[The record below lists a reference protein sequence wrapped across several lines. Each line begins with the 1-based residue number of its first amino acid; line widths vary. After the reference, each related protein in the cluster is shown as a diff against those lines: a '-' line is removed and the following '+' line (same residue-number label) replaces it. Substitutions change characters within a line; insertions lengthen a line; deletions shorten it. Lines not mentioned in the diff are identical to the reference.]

1 MGAGLTRAHRKGLP
15 GWALARPGA
24 QEGPAQVGAG
34 LPRRAGRACPGGRW
48 PAQARRKGLPGC
60 GRRDKGPQGTCR
72 PGVGGGPPHPTLGL
86 CWAGSPGNSCS
97 ELDGG
102 PAFGV

>member
-1 MGAGLTRAHRKGLP
+1 MRVMGDREVLVGAGLTRAS
-15 GWALARPGA
+15 
-24 QEGPAQVGAG
+24 
-34 LPRRAGRACPGGRW
+34 
-48 PAQARRKGLPGC
+48 RKGLPGC
-60 GRRDKGPQGTCR
+60 KQRDKGPPGTCR
-72 PGVGGGPPHPTLGL
+72 PGEGSGPPHPTPGL